1 MDAAIPSVFRMAVL
15 SCPYRYPAPAAAPNT
30 PVMLLACQPRRCSSA
45 AHIRPILHST
55 SVARINAF
63 STSSPEE
70 ARSSP
75 TARTLGN
82 TATVGWP
89 RLDDDVSSSSSS
101 WPLMPLRKAAL
112 LALTVPFSPTSV
124 QHPGALYTG
133 SSCLTTSVQL
143 PASIAPMVSTM
154 ERLAR

>member
-1 MDAAIPSVFRMAVL
+1 MRRCRMVSL
-15 SCPYRYPAPAAAPNT
+15 SCPYRYPAPAAAPST

-45 AHIRPILHST
+45 AQIRPILHST
-55 SVARINAF
+55 SVARMKAF
-63 STSSPEE
+63 STSSPEA

-75 TARTLGN
+75 AASTLGS

-112 LALTVPFSPTSV
+112 LALTAPFSPTSV